1 MIIKKFTGKTK
12 TEALMAAQSEMG
24 RDAVV
29 TDSKIIKPRGLA
41 KIFKK
46 PIYEVTVT
54 LDETPPR
61 KDISRKESMMAAL
74 KSNPNVIVEDDVSE
88 TSPFFPD
95 PKALEAKLNNL
106 TSMIEQ
112 QMGHSSAPKNGDDA
126 AAPQTR
132 VKEERKENEKDDSNV
147 ECLRLIYNQLAD
159 NEVDEQYI
167 NQVIGEVEPSLKKD
181 SLVENIL
188 SAVYQKIVL
197 KLGKSEVLDVKPGH
211 ADYVFF
217 IGPTGVGKTTTIA
230 KLASKLKLE
239 KKLNVALLTA
249 DTYRIAAVEQL
260 HKYANILQVPLK
272 VVYNETELKDSIDDL
287 KNFDIVLVDTAGRSH
302 RDSEQTDDLRRLL
315 EAVPEDRR
323 QVYLVLS
330 VATKYSDLIKITKT
344 YSDISDYRLIFT
356 KLDETSCLGNIFNIK
371 MLTGVPLS
379 YATFGQKVPNDIS
392 RLDAQ
397 TIARHLLGGD
407 D

>member
-1 MIIKKFTGKTK
+1 MIIKKFTGKSK
-12 TEALMAAQSEMG
+12 TEALLAAQNELG
-24 RDAVV
+24 KDAVV
-29 TDSKIIKPRGLA
+29 ANTRVLKPRGLA
-41 KIFKK
+41 RLFKK
-46 PIYEVTVT
+46 PTYEVTVT
-54 LDETPPR
+54 LDETPP
-61 KDISRKESMMAAL
+61 KAELSRKESMMAAL
-74 KSNPNVIVEDDVSE
+74 KSNPNVLVEDDAPE
-88 TSPFFPD
+88 GTPFFPD
-95 PKALEAKLNNL
+95 PKALEVKLNNL
-106 TSMIEQ
+106 TTMIEQ
-112 QMGHSSAPKNGDDA
+112 QMGHSVSIKSGDDVSPA
-126 AAPQTR
+126 GHKD
-132 VKEERKENEKDDSNV
+132 KEDKEKENDDSNV
-147 ECLRLIYNQLAD
+147 ECLRLIYNQLVD

-181 SLVENIL
+181 SSVENIL

-260 HKYANILQVPLK
+260 HTYANILQVPLR

-397 TIARHLLGGD
+397 TIARHLLGGED
-407 D
+407 

>member
-1 MIIKKFTGKTK
+1 MIIKKFTGKTQK
-12 TEALMAAQSEMG
+12 EALIAAQSELG
-24 RDAVV
+24 NDAVV
-29 TDSKIIKPRGLA
+29 ANTREIRPRGIA
-41 KIFKK
+41 RIFKR

-54 LDETPPR
+54 LDETPP
-61 KDISRKESMMAAL
+61 KPELSRKESMMAAL
-74 KSNPNVIVEDDVSE
+74 KSNPNVIVEGDAPE
-88 TSPFFPD
+88 SPFYPD
-95 PKALEAKLNNL
+95 PKALEVKLNNL
-106 TSMIEQ
+106 TTMIEQ
-112 QMGHSSAPKNGDDA
+112 QMGHSRAVLNGEDSSASTA
-126 AAPQTR
+126 
-132 VKEERKENEKDDSNV
+132 KEEKKEKEKEKDDSNV

-181 SLVENIL
+181 SSVENIL

-217 IGPTGVGKTTTIA
+217 IGPTGVGKTTTLA

-260 HKYANILQVPLK
+260 HTYANILQVPLR
-272 VVYNETELKDSIDDL
+272 VVYNETELKDSLEDL
-287 KNFDIVLVDTAGRSH
+287 KSFDIVLVDTAGRSH
-302 RDSEQTDDLRRLL
+302 RDPEQTDDLRRLL
-315 EAVPEDRR
+315 EAVPEERR

-330 VATKYSDLIKITKT
+330 VATKYNDLIKITKT

-397 TIARHLLGGD
+397 TIARHLLGGED
-407 D
+407 

>member
-1 MIIKKFTGKTK
+1 VIIKKFTGKTK
-12 TEALMAAQSEMG
+12 TEALIAAQNELG
-24 RDAVV
+24 KDAVV
-29 TDSKIIKPRGLA
+29 ANTRVLKPRGLA
-41 KIFKK
+41 RIFKK
-46 PIYEVTVT
+46 PTYEVTVT
-54 LDETPPR
+54 LDETPP
-61 KDISRKESMMAAL
+61 KTELSRKESMMAAL
-74 KSNPNVIVEDDVSE
+74 KSNPNVLVEEDDVPE
-88 TSPFFPD
+88 SPLYPD
-95 PKALEAKLNNL
+95 PKALEVKLNNL

-112 QMGHSSAPKNGDDA
+112 QMGHSRAVLNGEDEA
-126 AAPQTR
+126 AHKE
-132 VKEERKENEKDDSNV
+132 KEEKKEKEKDDSNV

-181 SLVENIL
+181 SSVENIL

-260 HKYANILQVPLK
+260 HTYANILQVPLR
-272 VVYNETELKDSIDDL
+272 VVYNETELKDSIEDL
-287 KNFDIVLVDTAGRSH
+287 KNYDIVLVDTAGRSH
-302 RDSEQTDDLRRLL
+302 RDPEQTDDLRRLL
-315 EAVPEDRR
+315 EAVPEERR

-330 VATKYSDLIKITKT
+330 VATKYNDLIKITKT
-344 YSDISDYRLIFT
+344 YADISDYRLIFT

-397 TIARHLLGGD
+397 TIARHLLGGED
-407 D
+407 

>member
-1 MIIKKFTGKTK
+1 
-12 TEALMAAQSEMG
+12 MAARNELG
-24 RDAVV
+24 NDAVV
-29 TDSKIIKPRGLA
+29 ANTRVLKPRGLA
-41 KIFKK
+41 RLFKK
-46 PIYEVTVT
+46 PTYEVTVT
-54 LDETPPR
+54 LDETPP
-61 KDISRKESMMAAL
+61 KAELSRKESMMAAL
-74 KSNPNVIVEDDVSE
+74 KSNPNVLVEDDAPE
-88 TSPFFPD
+88 GTPFFPD
-95 PKALEAKLNNL
+95 PKALEVKLNNL
-106 TSMIEQ
+106 TTMIEQ
-112 QMGHSSAPKNGDDA
+112 QMGHSVSIKSGDDVSPA
-126 AAPQTR
+126 GHKD
-132 VKEERKENEKDDSNV
+132 KEDKEKENDDSNV
-147 ECLRLIYNQLAD
+147 ECLRLIYNQLVD

-181 SLVENIL
+181 SSVENIL

-260 HKYANILQVPLK
+260 HTYANILQVPLR
-272 VVYNETELKDSIDDL
+272 VLYNETELKDSIDDL

-397 TIARHLLGGD
+397 TIARHLLGGED
-407 D
+407 

>member
-1 MIIKKFTGKTK
+1 MIIKKFTGKSK
-12 TEALMAAQSEMG
+12 TEALLAAQNELG
-24 RDAVV
+24 KDAVV
-29 TDSKIIKPRGLA
+29 ANTRVLKPRGLA
-41 KIFKK
+41 RLFKK
-46 PIYEVTVT
+46 PTYEVTVT

-61 KDISRKESMMAAL
+61 AELSRKESMMAAL
-74 KSNPNVIVEDDVSE
+74 KSNPNVLVEDDAPE
-88 TSPFFPD
+88 GTPFFPD
-95 PKALEAKLNNL
+95 PKALEVKLNNL
-106 TSMIEQ
+106 TTMIEQ
-112 QMGHSSAPKNGDDA
+112 QMGHSVSIKSGDDVSPA
-126 AAPQTR
+126 GHKD
-132 VKEERKENEKDDSNV
+132 KEDKEKENDDSNV
-147 ECLRLIYNQLAD
+147 ECLRLIYNQLVD

-181 SLVENIL
+181 SSVENIL

-260 HKYANILQVPLK
+260 HTYANILQVPLR

-397 TIARHLLGGD
+397 TIARHLLGGED
-407 D
+407 